1 VGVIGKQLTKV
12 VSIIH
17 SPFLVRVDLFVELF
31 ADVFEIVLLAP
42 VVLVL
47 GLLLLKRMSLSLL
60 VALSVFMFI
69 LEFFMLRVV
78 GIFLIYV
85 LL

>member
-1 VGVIGKQLTKV
+1 MGVIGKQLTKV